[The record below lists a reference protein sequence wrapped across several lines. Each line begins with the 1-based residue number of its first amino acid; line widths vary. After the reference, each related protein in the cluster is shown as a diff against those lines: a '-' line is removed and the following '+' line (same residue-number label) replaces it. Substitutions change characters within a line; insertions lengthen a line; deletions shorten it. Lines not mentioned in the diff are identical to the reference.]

1 MALFQNLIDFFQEI
15 FMPASPDVKKRIA
28 LRKIESEV
36 RDYSPQVYKNDMLLP
51 NFAEALR
58 VLYVNTKP
66 IYNLLSE
73 TICSEDLE
81 RNHHFSEQLM
91 MTGFSDSAQEIIESL
106 SYANRKEAAKT
117 ADSLPRHFEREHARL
132 EKAIEELKSPDFAK
146 IDNVLSNIAQLNDI
160 CKLNFVTPLKLF
172 DQHFSVSNNYM
183 PSFQAIPLELAE
195 NALQEIY
202 YATAGMDITNSTGNA
217 LRALYKLYNR
227 GKIDGDEEVALGN
240 ALRKIQGV
248 LKSVLKQDLL
258 INLIR
263 LAKGD
268 PTKVPE
274 KAVYKSEERV
284 RYAKFLENRF
294 VIDEGRLKNE
304 LQDETIKAEVSRLFS
319 GRDLEQI
326 GAYNNKNNELL
337 KQNTPC
343 SFFWILPMQ
352 VLKTFLT
359 TYFEG
364 KVKPFLNDIVIEGFF
379 NLNDYKSDFAAQVYA
394 VNDSLA
400 HIQVFEQKF
409 HAQGAYDENLL
420 TGFIRDSHKDT
431 NFLTK
436 LKTLVESIDK
446 EAKLIVQNE
455 ATAIYRLYAMVQEI
469 DVEAKK
475 PTSDIVTNIKVL
487 AMSSRNRDNFAF
499 LDTTIQQWQLFFNIM
514 KDYVA
519 LSSGTEKGGSK

>member
-1 MALFQNLIDFFQEI
+1 MALFQNLIDFFQEL
-15 FMPASPDVKKRIA
+15 FMPASPEVKKRIA
-28 LRKIESEV
+28 LRKLENEV
-36 RDYSPQVYKNDMLLP
+36 RDYTPQIYRNDMLLP
-51 NFAEALR
+51 NFAEAMR
-58 VLYVNTKP
+58 ILYVNTKP

-91 MTGFSDSAQEIIESL
+91 MTGFSDNAQEIIESL
-106 SYANRKEAAKT
+106 SYANRKEAART
-117 ADSLPRHFEREHARL
+117 ADSLSRHFEREHARL

-146 IDNVLSNIAQLNDI
+146 IDDVLSNIKQLNDI
-160 CKLNFVTPLKLF
+160 CKLNYVTPLKLF
-172 DQHFSVSNNYM
+172 DQHFSVSNNYL

-195 NALQEIY
+195 NALQELY
-202 YATAGMDITNSTGNA
+202 YATAGMDISNSTGNA
-217 LRALYKLYNR
+217 LLALYKLYNR
-227 GKIDGDEEVALGN
+227 GNVSGDEEVAIGN

-248 LKSVLKQDLL
+248 LKGVLKSDIL
-258 INLIR
+258 IKLIR

-268 PTKVPE
+268 PSKIPE
-274 KAVYKSEERV
+274 KATYKSEERV
-284 RYAKFLENRF
+284 RYAKYLESRF
-294 VIDEGRLKNE
+294 TIEEGRLKNE
-304 LQDETIKAEVSRLFS
+304 LQDETIKAEVSTLFS
-319 GRDLEQI
+319 GRDLENI

-409 HAQGAYDENLL
+409 QHQGPYDENLL
-420 TGFIRDSHKDT
+420 TSFIRDSHKDAG
-431 NFLTK
+431 FLTK

-446 EAKLIVQNE
+446 EAKMIIQNE
-455 ATAIYRLYAMVQEI
+455 ASAIYRLFAKVQEI
-469 DVEAKK
+469 DLEAKK

-514 KDYVA
+514 KDYVV
-519 LSSGTEKGGSK
+519 LSSGMDKGGSK

>member
-1 MALFQNLIDFFQEI
+1 MALFQNLIDFFQEL
-15 FMPASPDVKKRIA
+15 FMPASPDVKKRVA
-28 LRKIESEV
+28 LRKLESEV
-36 RDYSPQVYKNDMLLP
+36 RDYTPQVYRNDMLLP

-73 TICSEDLE
+73 TLCSEDLE

-106 SYANRKEAAKT
+106 SYSNRKEAARN
-117 ADSLPRHFEREHARL
+117 AESLTRHFEREHARL
-132 EKAIEELKSPDFAK
+132 EKAIEELKSADFAK

-160 CKLNFVTPLKLF
+160 CKLNYITPLKLF

-195 NALQEIY
+195 NALQELY

-227 GKIDGDEEVALGN
+227 GKVNGDEEVALGN

-248 LKSVLKQDLL
+248 LKGVLKSELL
-258 INLIR
+258 VNLIR

-268 PTKVPE
+268 PSKVPE
-274 KAVYKSEERV
+274 KAIYKSDERV

-304 LQDETIKAEVSRLFS
+304 LQDETIRAEVSRLFN
-319 GRDLEQI
+319 GKELDNI
-326 GAYNNKNNELL
+326 GAYNNKNNDLL

-409 HAQGAYDENLL
+409 QHQGAYDENLL
-420 TGFIRDSHKDT
+420 TGFIRDCHKDPG
-431 NFLTK
+431 FLSK
-436 LKTLVESIDK
+436 LKSLVDSIDK
-446 EAKLIVQNE
+446 EAKTIVQNE
-455 ATAIYRLYAMVQEI
+455 AAAIYRLFDKVQEI
-469 DVEAKK
+469 NNEAKK

-499 LDTTIQQWQLFFNIM
+499 LDTSIQQWQLFLNIM
-514 KDYVA
+514 KDYVV
-519 LSSGTEKGGSK
+519 LSSGDKGGVK

>member
-1 MALFQNLIDFFQEI
+1 
-15 FMPASPDVKKRIA
+15 MPASPDVKKRVA
-28 LRKIESEV
+28 LRKLESEV
-36 RDYSPQVYKNDMLLP
+36 RDYTPQVYRNDMLLP

-58 VLYVNTKP
+58 ILYVNTKP

-73 TICSEDLE
+73 TLCSEDLE

-91 MTGFSDSAQEIIESL
+91 MTGFSDNAQEIIESL
-106 SYANRKEAAKT
+106 SYTNRKEAARG
-117 ADSLPRHFEREHARL
+117 ADSLTRHFEREHARL

-146 IDNVLSNIAQLNDI
+146 IDNVLSNINQLNDI
-160 CKLNFVTPLKLF
+160 CKLNYVTPLKLF

-195 NALQEIY
+195 NALQELY

-217 LRALYKLYNR
+217 LLALYKLYNR
-227 GKIDGDEEVALGN
+227 GKVNGDEEVALGN

-248 LKSVLKQDLL
+248 LKGVLKSELL

-268 PTKVPE
+268 PAKIPD
-274 KAVYKSEERV
+274 KATYKSDERV

-304 LQDETIKAEVSRLFS
+304 LQNETIKAEVSSLFN
-319 GRDLEQI
+319 GKDLENI

-379 NLNDYKSDFAAQVYA
+379 NLNDYKSDFAAQVYS
-394 VNDSLA
+394 VNDSLS

-409 HAQGAYDENLL
+409 QHQGAYDENLL
-420 TGFIRDSHKDT
+420 TGFIRDCHKDAS
-431 NFLTK
+431 FLSK
-436 LKTLVESIDK
+436 LKTLVEAIDK
-446 EAKLIVQNE
+446 EAKTIVQNE
-455 ATAIYRLYAMVQEI
+455 ASAIYRLFTKVQEI
-469 DVEAKK
+469 DIEAKK

-499 LDTTIQQWQLFFNIM
+499 LDTNIQQWQLFLNIM
-514 KDYVA
+514 KDYVVLA
-519 LSSGTEKGGSK
+519 GGDKGGVK